1 MPYCEIRPGR
11 IRLEDE
17 STGSVRYIV
26 QKDDNLEYLD
36 ANENRIQRL
45 SNIVFGNEADL
56 PSAGIKGRIYVA
68 TDTKKVFFDDGTS
81 WTEIAGA
88 AAGPQIPRVSAYV
101 STSTTVTAGSTI
113 KIPFDAEEFDLQNEF
128 DPSSYDFTAAN
139 TGYYEFNVKITLQPS
154 DTVAYGNF
162 YMYVNGTLD
171 NAASYALTAS
181 TKHVTYCL
189 TRIVNLTSGDVVNFK
204 INAAGNDVYI
214 IATDKKSVLT
224 VKYLGT

>member
-88 AAGPQIPRVSAYV
+88 AATPQIPRVSAYV
-101 STSTTVTAGSTI
+101 SAATTVTAGSTI

-128 DPSSYDFTAAN
+128 DTTNYNFTAAN

-154 DTVAYGNF
+154 NVTAYG
-162 YMYVNGTLD
+162 YIDMKINGTLD
-171 NAASYALTAS
+171 NRAHYVLAGTD
-181 TKHVTYCL
+181 KHDTYCFS
-189 TRIVNLTSGDVVNFK
+189 RIVNLTANDVVNFY
-204 INAAGNDVYI
+204 ITATNLDVYI
-214 IATDKKSVLT
+214 TAADKGSFLT
-224 VKYLGT
+224 VKFLGT

>member
-68 TDTKKVFFDDGTS
+68 TDTKKVFFDDGTN

-88 AAGPQIPRVSAYV
+88 ATVAFHGCRAKMTAEQSIGAGN
-101 STSTTVTAGSTI
+101 TVTVA
-113 KIPFDAEEFDLQNEF
+113 FDTEVFDTNNEY
-128 DPSSYDFTAAN
+128 DPANYTFTPDS
-139 TGYYEFNVKITLQPS
+139 TGYYEFNVALNVYNSNSSNVGCKLFL
-154 DTVAYGNF
+154 D
-162 YMYVNGTLD
+162 VNGTATCYARGMVFASSSW
-171 NAASYALTAS
+171 NAIGMKVIRNLTAGDTVKVLCYAEQAFS
-181 TKHVTYCL
+181 LKPYDEECCL
-189 TRIVNLTSGDVVNFK
+189 E
-204 INAAGNDVYI
+204 
-214 IATDKKSVLT
+214 
-224 VKYLGT
+224 VKYLGS